1 MIITRDFIT
10 IFKKVCVTP
19 ITLLH
24 SQSELHLEHCG
35 TLFLNYLDAT
45 NLDLESEEN
54 EDFLGRIED
63 QFLQPL
69 LFNQDQENFDF
80 WSIIDILPK
89 EEWLNPEFIL
99 LHDAASI
106 KALKETPRGIHT
118 SP

>member
-10 IFKKVCVTP
+10 IFKKFVTP
-19 ITLLH
+19 TTLLH
-24 SQSELHLEHCG
+24 SQLELDLEHCG

-45 NLDLESEEN
+45 NLDLENEEN

-89 EEWLNPEFIL
+89 EKWLNLEFIL

>member
-19 ITLLH
+19 TTLLH
-24 SQSELHLEHCG
+24 SQSKLHLEHCG

-54 EDFLGRIED
+54 EDFLGRNEDFLGRIED

-69 LFNQDQENFDF
+69 LFYQ
-80 WSIIDILPK
+80 
-89 EEWLNPEFIL
+89 
-99 LHDAASI
+99 
-106 KALKETPRGIHT
+106 G
-118 SP
+118 

>member
-1 MIITRDFIT
+1 MHPKRG
-10 IFKKVCVTP
+10 
-19 ITLLH
+19 
-24 SQSELHLEHCG
+24 G
-35 TLFLNYLDAT
+35 TLFSNYLDAT
-45 NLDLESEEN
+45 NLDMENEEN

-89 EEWLNPEFIL
+89 EEWLNPKFIL

-106 KALKETPRGIHT
+106 KALKETPRGIDT

>member
-1 MIITRDFIT
+1 MIITEDFIT

-19 ITLLH
+19 TTLLH
-24 SQSELHLEHCG
+24 SQLVLHPERGG
-35 TLFLNYLDAT
+35 TLFSNYLDAT
-45 NLDLESEEN
+45 NLDMENEEN

-63 QFLQPL
+63 RFLQPL

-80 WSIIDILPK
+80 WSIVDILSK

-99 LHDAASI
+99 LHDAARI
-106 KALKETPRGIHT
+106 KSLKETPRGIDT